1 MNAYHAAPQQKT
13 NTLAIVTLVTGIL
26 GLCLIPWILGFIS
39 LGQIKKSGEKGRG
52 MAIWGMVIA
61 VIWTV
66 IGVIVGVASAM
77 GSETTETVEGLRI
90 LSTTLA

>member
-26 GLCLIPWILGFIS
+26 GLCLIPWILGAIS

-61 VIWTV
+61 VAWTI
-66 IGVIVGVASAM
+66 IGIIVGVASAM
-77 GSETTETVEGLRI
+77 NAESAETVEGLR
-90 LSTTLA
+90 LLTQTVA